1 MSRVVFHANEC
12 KLFSEKRSTSRRYN
26 GERKL
31 VADKLKELGQQLQPR
46 LRSEG
51 YNLDYRVSKH
61 YPNPRNHWRVT
72 GIWLAFTGSK
82 HYYDW
87 AQLNVG
93 LYLRG
98 LAIGIEVPRSRKD
111 NPVARR
117 MLITLPV
124 SLSIQ

>member
-111 NPVARR
+111 KPVARR